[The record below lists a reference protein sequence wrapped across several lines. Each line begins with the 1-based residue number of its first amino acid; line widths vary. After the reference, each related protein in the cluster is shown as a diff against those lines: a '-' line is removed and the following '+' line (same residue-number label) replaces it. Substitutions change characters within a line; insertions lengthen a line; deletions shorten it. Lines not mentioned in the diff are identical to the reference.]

1 MNEIKVSSRLK
12 TFGTIVYASLVVSAA
27 FLDIPILGL
36 LAVLV
41 FVVTI
46 LICITL
52 LFSLPEDK
60 ASNKRWLSTFL
71 IPIGIIGLSITMG
84 YVAIQYS
91 GYLVA
96 SSRNVIERFYPS
108 PWKIILT
115 VMIANVVATSVVTLG
130 IKQRTGWKGKRV
142 LLIWSVMFLSVLVT
156 IATVKLLEL
165 LGVAFCT

>member
-46 LICITL
+46 PICITL

-60 ASNKRWLSTFL
+60 ASNKRWLSAFL
-71 IPIGIIGLSITMG
+71 IPIGVIGLSITMG
-84 YVAIQYS
+84 YAAIQYS

-96 SSRNVIERFYPS
+96 SSRNVIERFYPP
-108 PWKIILT
+108 PWEIILT

-130 IKQRTGWKGKRV
+130 IKQRSGWKDRKLFLLWFV
-142 LLIWSVMFLSVLVT
+142 LFLAVPLVV
-156 IATVKLLEL
+156 ATVKLLEI
-165 LGVAFCT
+165 LGVPFCT